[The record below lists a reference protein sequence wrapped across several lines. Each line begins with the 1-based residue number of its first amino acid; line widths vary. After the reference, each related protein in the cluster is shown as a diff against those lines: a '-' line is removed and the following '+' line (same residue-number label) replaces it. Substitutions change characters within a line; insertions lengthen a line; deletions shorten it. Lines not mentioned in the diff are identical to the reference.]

1 MNKKKKRF
9 KDLFKDLIFNNP
21 KADKQIDDDDD
32 PKEKALKKRM
42 LYDHIREKPVQ
53 YLILGTL

>member
-21 KADKQIDDDDD
+21 KADKQIDDD
-32 PKEKALKKRM
+32 PKEKAIKKRM

>member
-21 KADKQIDDDDD
+21 KADKQIEDD
-32 PKEKALKKRM
+32 PGETLKKRM

>member
-21 KADKQIDDDDD
+21 KADKQIEDD